1 LRGSQIPFAR
11 IGGIPTG
18 LEIASEFKSHHPI
31 ACFGKEV
38 GELPGG
44 IFAGASS
51 PDARGNLLPISHNRD
66 VDSNSEEYAVP
77 AVEGKARVERWGRS
91 ETFTS
96 ETRRFRKVGQD
107 SSRKTLRRIAF

>member
-96 ETRRFRKVGQD
+96 ETFTD
-107 SSRKTLRRIAF
+107 